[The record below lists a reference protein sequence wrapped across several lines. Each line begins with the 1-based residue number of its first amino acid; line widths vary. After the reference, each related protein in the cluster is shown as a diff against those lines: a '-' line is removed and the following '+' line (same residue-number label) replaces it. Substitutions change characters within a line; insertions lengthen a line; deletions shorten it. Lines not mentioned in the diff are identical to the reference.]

1 MVISINGSTIGEEEI
16 RTGFSGDSGLDP
28 GDGFGNGS
36 KLESSDA
43 RGSQERREDHVVARG
58 HANDVVD
65 CSVEPLHEA
74 APGPAGAQ
82 HHHPGL
88 LMGLSGPQARMTSR
102 SGRGTEPGQ
111 GSEAARACDGGGGE
125 LGGEVSQ
132 PGHSG
137 RTCET

>member
-65 CSVEPLHEA
+65 LSVEPLHEA
-74 APGPAGAQ
+74 APGPPGAQ
-82 HHHPGL
+82 NHHPGL
-88 LMGLSGPQARMTSR
+88 LVGLSGLQARMPNR
-102 SGRGTEPGQ
+102 SGRGAKPGQ
-111 GSEAARACDGGGGE
+111 K
-125 LGGEVSQ
+125 
-132 PGHSG
+132 
-137 RTCET
+137 T